1 MILAILISS
10 LVFFLDI
17 SLFQQIP
24 LLNQVN
30 FLLLVL
36 VALAYQP
43 SRVKPVYLGLY
54 LGFLYDLCFLDS
66 FGFYML
72 SFFATGFFI
81 QSLISYFNSNSFVSA
96 ILTGIFSFL
105 FYQLFTGIFHQLL
118 GTGLAT
124 EMVLRQSVNLRLLV
138 QGGLQGLIF
147 IFLNRYKGGKYDSLL
162 D

>member
-1 MILAILISS
+1 MVLAILISS
-10 LVFFLDI
+10 LVFFLDS

-124 EMVLRQSVNLRLLV
+124 ENGPKAKCQPPTLGPRRPTGTYFYLFKP
-138 QGGLQGLIF
+138 LQGWEV
-147 IFLNRYKGGKYDSLL
+147 
-162 D
+162 